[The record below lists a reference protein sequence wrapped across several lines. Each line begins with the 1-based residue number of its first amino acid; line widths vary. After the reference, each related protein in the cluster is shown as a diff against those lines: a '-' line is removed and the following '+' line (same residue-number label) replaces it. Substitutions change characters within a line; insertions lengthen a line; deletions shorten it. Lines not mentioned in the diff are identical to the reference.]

1 MLRYHGEKGEFLYSH
16 SLNVRYFMKN
26 PCFFNEKEFRIV
38 VDLTQEAIDK
48 LKENGKYGFR
58 PNNGVLI
65 PYIELEFDI
74 NCITGITMSPTTN
87 SDLANKSIRAY
98 CKHCG
103 IDENNLSEKIEKS
116 NIPVR
121 Y

>member
-1 MLRYHGEKGEFLYSH
+1 
-16 SLNVRYFMKN
+16 
-26 PCFFNEKEFRIV
+26 
-38 VDLTQEAIDK
+38 
-48 LKENGKYGFR
+48 
-58 PNNGVLI
+58 
-65 PYIELEFDI
+65 
-74 NCITGITMSPTTN
+74 MSRTTN